1 MNWFRLKACAKCK
14 GDLVLDD
21 GDWLCLQ
28 CGTYCYTGL
37 YRNQPQTS
45 HSSEE
50 ISRWPRESRPEPRK
64 EKTQVPK
71 APYLSGLAQP
81 TPGPAMGGR
90 ALTVTRSMRH
100 PQRPDSIGV
109 RPVVR
114 SSVAAATR

>member
-37 YRNQPQTS
+37 YRNQPQAP

-50 ISRWPRESRPEPRK
+50 KSRWPPENRPARQTEQ
-64 EKTQVPK
+64 TQVPK
-71 APYLSGLAQP
+71 APYLSGLAHSP
-81 TPGPAMGGR
+81 PGPLTFGR
-90 ALTVTRSMRH
+90 APTAPRSPHHLQPAAHAR
-100 PQRPDSIGV
+100 Q
-109 RPVVR
+109 VVR
-114 SSVAAATR
+114 FSAAAATR